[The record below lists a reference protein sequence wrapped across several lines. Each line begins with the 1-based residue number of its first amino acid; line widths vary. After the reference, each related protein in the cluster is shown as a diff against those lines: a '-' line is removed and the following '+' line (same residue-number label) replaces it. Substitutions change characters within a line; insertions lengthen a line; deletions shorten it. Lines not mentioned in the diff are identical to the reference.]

1 SMYDRFI
8 DYDDSHL
15 HFQATLMP
23 EKLLLGV
30 MGVMRKLHTLKANEA
45 GHMLAGECVNPDDTQ
60 VPLFILDV
68 EGKTF
73 TFPLDFHHHAHP

>member
-1 SMYDRFI
+1 
-8 DYDDSHL
+8 
-15 HFQATLMP
+15 
-23 EKLLLGV
+23 